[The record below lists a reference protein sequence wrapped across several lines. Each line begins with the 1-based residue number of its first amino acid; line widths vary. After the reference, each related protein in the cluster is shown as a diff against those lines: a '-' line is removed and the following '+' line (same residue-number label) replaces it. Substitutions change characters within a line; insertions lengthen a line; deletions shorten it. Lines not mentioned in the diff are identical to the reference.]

1 MLAEQKK
8 KAKIDFNRVGPKY
21 LSDKQKAEMYMLLGK
36 MSAYD
41 AGIALGLGKRLTT
54 ANSVRGV
61 VAKVKIEVEDNPERF
76 LPYGV
81 NKKVYAQVNSASE
94 ERQALVHKVDK
105 QLAEKDAKDD
115 VQLKD
120 LILDGRKQAFTI
132 LMRKLKLINS
142 SKKRLDDANVSSL
155 AQVFGIIFDKGQI
168 IQGQS
173 TENIAMMAKVDSNM
187 TPQQLMQAVLGVREQ
202 IIESKNK

>member
-1 MLAEQKK
+1 
-8 KAKIDFNRVGPKY
+8 
-21 LSDKQKAEMYMLLGK
+21 
-36 MSAYD
+36 
-41 AGIALGLGKRLTT
+41 
-54 ANSVRGV
+54 
-61 VAKVKIEVEDNPERF
+61 
-76 LPYGV
+76 
-81 NKKVYAQVNSASE
+81 
-94 ERQALVHKVDK
+94 
-105 QLAEKDAKDD
+105 
-115 VQLKD
+115 